1 MTAPSRAYVLCPVSR
16 PRATHR
22 LVCVPW
28 SGAGPGVFNRWAR
41 DMPAEVELLAVV
53 LPRSTAW
60 RGEPD
65 EFSVEKIAEAVC
77 HDLMTRYGE
86 VEWLALFGHSLGAL
100 VAFEVATRLQARH
113 VALDGVI
120 VSGSRAAHLD
130 PPVQLHQLDDNSLV
144 DALIELGGL
153 AMDLRYD
160 TILLDRVLPRV
171 RADLAACERYRPA
184 AAAHLAEGCGLH
196 AWAANGDWYAPPAA
210 VEPWAELAHPGTA
223 STRFWAGDHFFVRDF
238 PADLPL
244 AALGWPHGTTHPDP
258 TALER
263 AA

>member
-1 MTAPSRAYVLCPVSR
+1 MNAPSRAYVLCPVSR
-16 PRATHR
+16 PQATHR

-28 SGAGPGVFNRWAR
+28 SGAGPGVYNRWAR
-41 DMPAEVELLAVV
+41 ELPDEVELLTVV

-60 RGEPD
+60 RD
-65 EFSVEKIAEAVC
+65 QEFSVESIAEQVAY
-77 HDLMTRYGE
+77 DLLTRHGE
-86 VEWLALFGHSLGAL
+86 VERLALFGHSLGAL
-100 VAFEVATRLQARH
+100 VAFDLAVRLQAQH
-113 VALDGVI
+113 IALDGVI

-130 PPVQLHQLDDNSLV
+130 PPVPLHRLEDAGLA

-160 TILLDRVLPRV
+160 TRFLERILPRV

-184 AAAHLAEGCGLH
+184 TPTRLAQGCRLF
-196 AWAANGDWYAPPAA
+196 AWAANGDWYAPPDSVA
-210 VEPWAELAHPGTA
+210 PWTELADPGHA
-223 STRFWAGDHFFVRDF
+223 SVRTWAGDHFFVRDF
-238 PADLPL
+238 PVDTPL
-244 AALGWPHGTTHPDP
+244 AALGWPHGTVHPDP